1 MIRNPTRLPLKTV
14 DLWILDQP
22 DMALE
27 TARRKLEEEISDRAR
42 SAREAYARRSELCF
56 VCCRSG

>member
-1 MIRNPTRLPLKTV
+1 MIKNPPILSLKMV

-27 TARRKLEEEISDRAR
+27 TAHPKLEEEISDRAR
-42 SAREAYARRSELCF
+42 GTQEAHARRSELVF
-56 VCCRSG
+56 V